1 MKRSL
6 LAYLVVLA
14 VSVPILIYVR
24 DLEMIDAFGNT
35 IQLGALAFAAICF
48 WRAAQANESGS
59 FLRSGCEW
67 LAFGLSIWGAGQI
80 MITYSETLLH
90 RSPYGTVSST
100 FFVAG
105 YLFHIAAVVLFVRQ
119 SFRYGNGKVRRSI
132 LHGCILFCLLSIA
145 VVSGLWHKILDP
157 QRDWILRILDL
168 TYPEFDIGIAAFL
181 TVPLRAAWRV
191 GDSNSVRGY
200 ALLATAF
207 IVMALVDIVLTDV
220 EFTAI
225 LYRAADLMYF
235 SSYFLIACSGMF
247 LAKATQVP
255 DAIDATTR

>member
-6 LAYLVVLA
+6 LTYLVVLA
-14 VSVPILIYVR
+14 ISVPIFIYVR
-24 DLEMIDAFGNT
+24 DLAMIDTFGNLA
-35 IQLGALAFAAICF
+35 QLGALAFASFCF
-48 WRAAQANESGS
+48 WRAAQAHKSGS
-59 FLRSGCEW
+59 FLRSGCER

-80 MITYSETLLH
+80 MVTYSEILLH
-90 RSPYGTVSST
+90 RSPYGTVSSS

-105 YLFHIAAVVLFVRQ
+105 YLFYIAAVVFFARQ
-119 SFRYGNGKVRRSI
+119 SLKYGNGIVRRYI
-132 LHGCILFCLLSIA
+132 LHGCILFCLLSI
-145 VVSGLWHKILDP
+145 VVVAGLSRKILDP

-168 TYPEFDIGIAAFL
+168 AYPAFDAGIAAFV
-181 TVPLRAAWRV
+181 TVPLRAARRA

-225 LYRAADLMYF
+225 LYRAADLIYF
-235 SSYFLIACSGMF
+235 SSYFLIAWSGES
-247 LAKATQVP
+247 LAKGAQFLPVR
-255 DAIDATTR
+255 D